1 MYTITR
7 RYVLFDWD
15 THFAAYMLSLDA
27 RELGYSVL
35 IQATWLGLGL
45 GLGLELGYSIL
56 IQVNP

>member
-1 MYTITR
+1 MYAHVHVHVHALR

-35 IQATWLGLGL
+35 IQATPRGL
-45 GLGLELGYSIL
+45 
-56 IQVNP
+56 

>member
-1 MYTITR
+1 MHVHVHALR

-35 IQATWLGLGL
+35 IQATPRGL
-45 GLGLELGYSIL
+45 
-56 IQVNP
+56 

>member
-1 MYTITR
+1 MHMCMCMCMCMHY

-35 IQATWLGLGL
+35 IQATPRGL
-45 GLGLELGYSIL
+45 
-56 IQVNP
+56 